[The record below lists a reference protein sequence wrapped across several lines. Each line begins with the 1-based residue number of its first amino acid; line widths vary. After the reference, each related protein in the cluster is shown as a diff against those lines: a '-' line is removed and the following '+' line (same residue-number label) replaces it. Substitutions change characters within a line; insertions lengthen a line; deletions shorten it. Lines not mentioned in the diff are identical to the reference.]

1 MRCDHHTAEAHF
13 AAASQM
19 PTCPGAICAV
29 TALLAMS
36 TGQAAEGCH
45 ACACQAYQPGMSRA
59 ELEDEQ
65 RRQRVRDGLDPEPS
79 AAPSAA
85 RRGGGM
91 GEDGSFSRPGA
102 GFSFYRM
109 QIST

>member
-1 MRCDHHTAEAHF
+1 
-13 AAASQM
+13 
-19 PTCPGAICAV
+19 
-29 TALLAMS
+29 
-36 TGQAAEGCH
+36 
-45 ACACQAYQPGMSRA
+45 MSRA

-85 RRGGGM
+85 RRSGGM

-102 GFSFYRM
+102 GFPPC
-109 QIST
+109 

>member
-1 MRCDHHTAEAHF
+1 MPTWPRRKLRCD
-13 AAASQM
+13 SL
-19 PTCPGAICAV
+19 AV
-29 TALLAMS
+29 MS
-36 TGQAAEGCH
+36 QAAEGC
-45 ACACQAYQPGMSRA
+45 CACVRQAYQPGMSRA

-79 AAPSAA
+79 VGPSAA

-102 GFSFYRM
+102 GFPLC
-109 QIST
+109 

>member
-1 MRCDHHTAEAHF
+1 
-13 AAASQM
+13 
-19 PTCPGAICAV
+19 
-29 TALLAMS
+29 
-36 TGQAAEGCH
+36 
-45 ACACQAYQPGMSRA
+45 MSRA

-85 RRGGGM
+85 RSRSGGM

-102 GFSFYRM
+102 GFPPC
-109 QIST
+109 